1 MNKRV
6 VNEILTSVVALVLAL
21 AVAGLAVLLAGHNPL
36 VAVQALLHGAFG
48 SAENIGDTINRTTP
62 LILTGLAVAFAFR
75 SGLFNIGGEG
85 QYLLGG
91 MGAVAAAIAFPHL
104 SPFLLV
110 PLSLICG
117 AAAGAIWGAL
127 AAWLKSRFGVH
138 EVISTIMLNWCAFY
152 LVSFLVTGTSLKDP
166 VGGEGTYKVP
176 LTGVVPRLIGTNIYT
191 GIFVALA
198 LAALV
203 WFILKRTWVG
213 YEIGAA

>member
-138 EVISTIMLNWCAFY
+138 EVISTIMLPGDRDLSQRPGGGRRHLQSAPHGCRAPLDRHQHLHRHLRGSGVGRAG
-152 LVSFLVTGTSLKDP
+152 LVHLETHLGRV
-166 VGGEGTYKVP
+166 
-176 LTGVVPRLIGTNIYT
+176 
-191 GIFVALA
+191 
-198 LAALV
+198 
-203 WFILKRTWVG
+203 
-213 YEIGAA
+213 